1 MMGRAPLPGP
11 ITPPHPRETTVPEP
25 GAPTSVKGLSLVEI
39 VGRDVLSWRL
49 VTDPRPSHVAV
60 VDSPRVAGLCIV
72 DEAAEIT
79 AIQTA
84 QNTWRTVYSFE
95 TQSALYSMIY
105 WRRGYVEEQ
114 AGHYT
119 LRDSWQAVE
128 PRVFLFAFPPYTVL
142 EALRPPP
149 LQTSLTAW
157 EGLLFASALGTEIT
171 TEATYQMDPDRSAR
185 QAVRAGAPPSLPTLV
200 GLLPPTPGLPTLIN
214 RVRSLCKARDL
225 LAGSRLIRHI
235 LGL

>member
-1 MMGRAPLPGP
+1 
-11 ITPPHPRETTVPEP
+11 VPDR
-25 GAPTSVKGLSLVEI
+25 GAPAQVKGLSLVEI

-49 VTDPRPSHVAV
+49 ITDPRPSHVAV
-60 VDSPRVAGLCIV
+60 VDSPRVTGLCIV

-79 AIQTA
+79 AVQTA

-105 WRRGYVEEQ
+105 WRRGYVEEKE
-114 AGHYT
+114 GHYT

-128 PRVFLFAFPPYTVL
+128 PRVFLFAFPPHTVL
-142 EALRPPP
+142 TALRPPP
-149 LQTSLTAW
+149 LQAGLSAW
-157 EGLLFASALGTEIT
+157 EGLVFASALGTEIT
-171 TEATYQMDPDRSAR
+171 AEATYRIDPALAAR
-185 QAVRAGAPPSLPTLV
+185 QAVRAAALPSLTTLV

-214 RVRSLCKARDL
+214 RVRTLCKARDI
-225 LAGSRLIRHI
+225 LAGSRLIRQI